1 MLLYRVWVM
10 HTHNKGIKVKRLPE
24 MAKEEKLKDLYGKTS
39 KLSSTI

>member
-10 HTHNKGIKVKRLPE
+10 HDKGIKVKRLPE
-24 MAKEEKLKDLYGKTS
+24 MDKEEKLKDLCGKTS